1 MPKKAVCEGEVVVK
15 DGSRSSIEF
24 YTEEF
29 VLDDAVKNLEQAR
42 SMIQSGLISER
53 LRRTVEN
60 YRRVRTCQVISFTE
74 TKDKAEHSELDKL
87 LLKAT
92 ELNCIPENI
101 ESYKRPD
108 YKAKALE
115 KAIERALERNEKQK
129 KSENV
134 QDLGY
139 VD

>member
-1 MPKKAVCEGEVVVK
+1 MAKKAVCEGEVVVK
-15 DGSRSSIEF
+15 DGSRSSIDF

-29 VLDDAVKNLEQAR
+29 ILDDEVKSLEQAR

-53 LRRTVEN
+53 LRKTVEN
-60 YRRVRTCQVISFTE
+60 YRRVRTCQIVSFTE
-74 TKDKAEHSELDKL
+74 TKEKPEHSELDKL

-108 YKAKALE
+108 FKAKALE
-115 KAIERALERNEKQK
+115 KAIDRALERQAKQGK
-129 KSENV
+129 DNV